1 MTTEMSDAFFR
12 KATATIC
19 KHLQPEDGLRGC
31 AELLSR
37 MMPVGQMYLEVYE
50 HDLGAIRSIARATP
64 EISESMDLLVSMTAA
79 QRKVITNFRDQS
91 PTDNVFIVNE
101 PKADPVSRAMLKA
114 LGLPLETSVLGT
126 YPSIENEVV
135 GTVVV
140 TAPGEFQ
147 FTEEHAA
154 LFGLLKLPFAIAIQN
169 ASCYR
174 EILRLKDLLDDDNR
188 FFQQELIRD
197 SGIQIIGANFGLRD
211 VIIASQQIALHDSPV
226 LLTGETGVGK
236 DVIANHIHQISNRCT
251 GPMIKV
257 NCGAIPDSLMDSE
270 LFGHEKGAFTGA
282 FQAKRGRFERAHK
295 GTIFLDEIGELTL
308 PAQTRLLRVLQNK
321 EIERVGGDRVIEVD
335 IRVIAAT
342 HRDLK
347 EMVKKGEFRED
358 LWYRLNV
365 FPINIPPLRTRKEDI
380 PALTE
385 HLVQQK
391 CKRLNLIEAPRMS
404 PAIIDQLISYDWPG
418 NVRELDN
425 VIERSLILSGGGEL
439 RVEDLLPS
447 RSRREQT
454 KIPTLNDSR
463 PMTLDEVTRKHI
475 IEVLNSVDGKVHGSN
490 GAAAILNVNPS
501 TLRSR
506 MNKLGIVYGR
516 SS

>member
-1 MTTEMSDAFFR
+1 MTTEIGDAFFR
-12 KATATIC
+12 EATATIC

-31 AELLSR
+31 AELLSK

-64 EISESMDLLVSMTAA
+64 ETGESMDMLVTMTAA
-79 QRKVITNFRDQS
+79 QRKVVTSFRNQS
-91 PTDNVFIVNE
+91 PTDNVFIVNQ
-101 PKADPVSRAMLKA
+101 PKADPVSRAMLDA
-114 LGLPLETSVLGT
+114 LKLPLETSVLGT

-135 GTVVV
+135 GSVVV

-154 LFGLLKLPFAIAIQN
+154 LFGLLKVPFAVAIQN
-169 ASCYR
+169 AARYR

-188 FFQQELIRD
+188 FLHQELIRD
-197 SGIQIIGANFGLRD
+197 SGIQIIGADFGLRD
-211 VIIASQQIALHDSPV
+211 VIIASQQVALHDSPV
-226 LLTGETGVGK
+226 LLMGETGVGK
-236 DVIANHIHQISNRCT
+236 DVIANHIHQISNRCS

-282 FQAKRGRFERAHK
+282 LQKKRGRFERAHG

-308 PAQTRLLRVLQNK
+308 PAQTRLLRILQSK
-321 EIERVGGDRVIEVD
+321 EIERVGGEKTIEVD

-342 HRDLK
+342 HRDLR
-347 EMVKKGEFRED
+347 EMVRQGEFRED

-385 HLVQQK
+385 FLVQQK
-391 CKRLNLIEAPRMS
+391 CKRLNLIETPRMS
-404 PAIIDQLISYDWPG
+404 PAVIDQLVSYDWPG
-418 NVRELDN
+418 NVRELEN
-425 VIERSLILSGGGEL
+425 VIERSLILSGGREL
-439 RVEDLLPS
+439 RVEDLLPNTP
-447 RSRREQT
+447 RREQPQDS
-454 KIPTLNDSR
+454 ILSGSR
-463 PMTLDEVTRKHI
+463 PMTLDEVTRKYI
-475 IEVLNSVDGKVHGSN
+475 IEVLSSVDGKVHGSN

-516 SS
+516 RS

>member
-1 MTTEMSDAFFR
+1 MTTKMDDAFFR

-19 KHLQPEDGLRGC
+19 GHLKPEDGLRGC
-31 AELLSR
+31 AELLSKV
-37 MMPVGQMYLEVYE
+37 MPVGNMYLEVYE
-50 HDLGAIRSIARATP
+50 HELGAIRSIARATP
-64 EISESMDLLVSMTAA
+64 EIGESMDMLVNMTAA
-79 QRKVITNFRDQS
+79 QRKVITSFRNQS
-91 PTDNVFIVNE
+91 PRDNVFIVNQ
-101 PKADPVSRAMLKA
+101 PKADPVSRAMLDA
-114 LGLPLETSVLGT
+114 LGLPLETSVLGA
-126 YPSIENEVV
+126 YPSIDNEAV
-135 GTVVV
+135 GSVVV

-154 LFGLLKLPFAIAIQN
+154 LFGLLKVPFAVAIQN
-169 ASCYR
+169 AASYR
-174 EILRLKDLLDDDNR
+174 EILRLKDLLDDDNH
-188 FFQQELIRD
+188 FLQQELIRN
-197 SGIQIIGANFGLRD
+197 SGIQIVGADFGLRD
-211 VIIASQQIALHDSPV
+211 VIVASQQVALHDSPV

-236 DVIANHIHQISNRCT
+236 DVIANHIHQISHRYS

-282 FQAKRGRFERAHK
+282 LQKKRGRFERAHG

-308 PAQTRLLRVLQNK
+308 PAQTRLLRILQNK
-321 EIERVGGDRVIEVD
+321 EIERVGGEKTIELD

-342 HRDLK
+342 HRDLR
-347 EMVKKGEFRED
+347 EMVRQGEFRED

-385 HLVQQK
+385 FLVQQK
-391 CKRLNLIEAPRMS
+391 CKRLNLIETPRMS
-404 PAIIDQLISYDWPG
+404 PAVIDQLMSYDWPG
-418 NVRELDN
+418 NVRELEN
-425 VIERSLILSGGGEL
+425 VIERSLILSEGREL
-439 RVEDLLPS
+439 KVEDLLLNTPS
-447 RSRREQT
+447 REQPQA
-454 KIPTLNDSR
+454 PTLGGSR

-516 SS
+516 RT